1 MVKLSKPSKMPCYS
15 WSLQAIE
22 TCPGSINP
30 VTKQLVEACQT
41 CYATDGY
48 YNVKN
53 VKAVRDHNKKDW
65 KRLEWVDDMV
75 KELDNFRYF
84 RWFDRGDVYC
94 VELAQKIFQV
104 MQRTPWCKHW
114 MPTRMYKFAK
124 FLKVFKEMQ
133 ALPNVVIR
141 FSSDSITGDTIKGST
156 TSTIIEHHEDA
167 TKSMSV
173 CEAYSREGKCG
184 SCRACWDKTVSV
196 IAYPAHGRKARK
208 VYKDKVKFIRRVA

>member
-1 MVKLSKPSKMPCYS
+1 
-15 WSLQAIE
+15 
-22 TCPGSINP
+22 
-30 VTKQLVEACQT
+30 
-41 CYATDGY
+41 
-48 YNVKN
+48 
-53 VKAVRDHNKKDW
+53 
-65 KRLEWVDDMV
+65 
-75 KELDNFRYF
+75 
-84 RWFDRGDVYC
+84 
-94 VELAQKIFQV
+94 
-104 MQRTPWCKHW
+104 
-114 MPTRMYKFAK
+114 MYKFAK

-141 FSSDSITGDTIKGST
+141 FSSDSITGETIKGST